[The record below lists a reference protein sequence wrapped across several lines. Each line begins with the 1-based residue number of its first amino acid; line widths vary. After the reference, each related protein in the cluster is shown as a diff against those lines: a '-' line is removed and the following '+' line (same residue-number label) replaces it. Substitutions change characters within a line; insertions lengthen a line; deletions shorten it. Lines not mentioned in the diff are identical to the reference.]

1 MERVDV
7 VNENNQVIGQAS
19 KADCHKKGLLHR
31 TIIAEIIDSQGNW
44 VLIKQS
50 SDRQDAGQYVSP
62 VGGHIRAGESEL
74 EALKR
79 EAEEETGLTQFSHKY
94 IGKAIF
100 NREVIGRKEN
110 HYFILYEISSD
121 EELILNH
128 ESESYRRFS
137 KAEIRE
143 LMKTQ
148 PKMFGD
154 AFHFVMKQMYKQNK
168 KNA

>member
-137 KAEIRE
+137 KDEIQE